1 MDTVQCRTGGTKSP
15 TMNAVKVSGEKLK
28 GLREQRF
35 MSRAELAEKAG
46 LHPDHIGR
54 LERSEV
60 DNSRLPNIR
69 KIAEA
74 LGVEPSELVKRG

>member
-1 MDTVQCRTGGTKSP
+1 MLTI
-15 TMNAVKVSGEKLK
+15 NAVKVSGEKLK

-60 DNSRLPNIR
+60 DNPRLPNIR

-74 LGVEPSELVKRG
+74 LGVEPSELVKRE